1 MAQRNKQ
8 QQKAFSGLADD
19 GQAQTSVSK
28 IYCIFIL

>member
-8 QQKAFSGLADD
+8 QQRAVPGLADD
-19 GQAQTSVSK
+19 GQVQTSVSK

>member
-8 QQKAFSGLADD
+8 KGVSRLADD
-19 GQAQTSVSK
+19 GQAQMSVSK